1 MLTYGAVAAALA
13 SWAAMLTEGATAAA
27 LACASYEAVLADPRP
42 LAFSAHLLSTVV
54 RALLV
59 DLGHPQGS
67 GAFCLSA

>member
-1 MLTYGAVAAALA
+1 MADARAA
-13 SWAAMLTEGATAAA
+13 TA